1 MASNVAAEGASENGS
16 QVNSLTEGKAKITFT
31 GPSSAFYNPVQE
43 FNRDMTVTVLRQ
55 FIEDRREFLEQK
67 KEKGSE
73 PAAKKPKLNT
83 VNDSEGIRVLD
94 ALSASGLRALRFS
107 KEIEGIESITANDF
121 SQQAVETIQQNI
133 VVNEVEHLV
142 KPHFGDAIETMMSHR
157 TLDKRF
163 HAVDLDPYGSASI
176 FLDSAVQ
183 AVADRGILMVTC
195 TDMAVL
201 CGNTPEA
208 CFNKYNSIPLRHK
221 SCHEMALRILL
232 RSIDSHA
239 NRYSR
244 YIEPLICIS
253 VDFYI
258 RVFVRMH
265 TGAKEAKDSVT
276 KLSNVFACTGC
287 HALHLEPIIKKTVHG
302 TSVRFTPPAAQSG
315 LLGADGKCVHCGHTV
330 HMGGPIYSAPIQN
343 KDFVDR
349 LLQRVKN
356 TPEEERLGT
365 HERNKDFVD
374 RLLQRVKNT
383 PEEERLGTHERVMG
397 ILSVISEELHD
408 VPLYYEHDQLM
419 NVVKSPVMR
428 ILNIRSA
435 ILHAGYRA
443 SITHCNAKGLKTDA
457 PVSFLW
463 DIARAVAKQ
472 HNVSAERFDE
482 TAPGKKILS
491 TESTQE
497 VNFSLHP
504 DAASKSKSENLV
516 RYQYNKGKNW
526 GPKPKAKGSVNS
538 VQAGFQV
545 AS

>member
-1 MASNVAAEGASENGS
+1 MATDAVVENSSKNGGAL
-16 QVNSLTEGKAKITFT
+16 NSLIEGKAKITFT

-55 FIEDRREFLEQK
+55 FVEDRQEFLKQK
-67 KEKGSE
+67 KEKVGNE
-73 PAAKKPKLNT
+73 PTAKKPKLNT
-83 VNDSEGIRVLD
+83 VNDSDGIRILD

-107 KEIEGIESITANDF
+107 KEVKGVESITANDF
-121 SQQAVETIQQNI
+121 SQEAVETIKQNI
-133 VVNEVEHLV
+133 AVNDVTHIV
-142 KPHFGDAIETMMSHR
+142 NPHFGDAIETMMDHR

-163 HAVDLDPYGSASI
+163 HVIDLDPYGSASI

-221 SCHEMALRILL
+221 SCHEMASALRILL

-244 YIEPLICIS
+244 YIEPLLSMS

-258 RVFVRMH
+258 RVFVRIH

-276 KLSNVFACTGC
+276 KLSNVWACTGC
-287 HALHLEPIIKKTVHG
+287 HALHLEPLIKKM
-302 TSVRFTPPAAQSG
+302 AG
-315 LLGADGKCVHCGHTV
+315 LVGADGKCVHCSHTV
-330 HMGGPIYSAPIQN
+330 HHGGPLYTAPIHN

-349 LLQRVKN
+349 LRQRIKN

-365 HERNKDFVD
+365 HER
-374 RLLQRVKNT
+374 LL
-383 PEEERLGTHERVMG
+383 G
-397 ILSVISEELHD
+397 ILSVISEELPD
-408 VPLYYEHDQLM
+408 APLYYEHDQLM

-443 SITHCNAKGLKTDA
+443 SITHCNPKGLKTDA

-472 HNVSAERFDE
+472 HKVSVERFDD

-497 VNFSLHP
+497 VNFSLHRE
-504 DAASKSKSENLV
+504 AASKSKTECLV